1 MEDASSTV
9 WVRSAQI
16 AYRLIIAWPG
26 HKTEEKA
33 SQARYGNLPANCG
46 TVTRIVDVKKSSDR
60 GPRDQAL
67 AERLITR
74 RLGRAY
80 QRTAEDV
87 VGVGIML
94 AAGALVCRAEMVPD
108 SQSSLTKIASRL
120 LRTLIAAIDR

>member
-94 AAGALVCRAEMVPD
+94 AAGALVCRAEM